1 MSLNDNRSRWSL
13 NGNEWQFEM
22 DITKQNNNL
31 YRNLI
36 AYRKA
41 VVIYDLTCHFCERFI
56 AIGDR
61 TKDQMIQAA
70 RSGKQNIVEGKAI
83 SLTSAETHLKLLGV
97 ARSSF
102 QELLEDY
109 IDYLRTR
116 NLRIWETDSKEV
128 ETMRN
133 LGLTY
138 QDPKFFVELAET
150 RNDEV
155 IANMAIVLLYQEDVL
170 LRKHIEKQISRFVN
184 EGGFRESLTKARIEE
199 KRKSNIFA
207 IQCHSAISDCAC
219 H

>member
-1 MSLNDNRSRWSL
+1 
-13 NGNEWQFEM
+13 M

-41 VVIYDLTCHFCERFI
+41 VVIYDLTYHFCERFI

-61 TKDQMIQAA
+61 TKDQMVQAA
-70 RSGKQNIVEGKAI
+70 RSGKQNIVEGKAA

-109 IDYLRTR
+109 LDYLRTR
-116 NLRIWETDSKEV
+116 KLRIWESSSKEV
-128 ETMRN
+128 EAMRE
-133 LGLTY
+133 LGLSHT
-138 QDPKFFVELAET
+138 DSKFFLELAET

-170 LRKHIEKQISRFVN
+170 LRKHIEKQIKRFVDD
-184 EGGFRESLTKARIEE
+184 GGFRESLAKAR
-199 KRKSNIFA
+199 KDKKKS
-207 IQCHSAISDCAC
+207 
-219 H
+219 

>member
-1 MSLNDNRSRWSL
+1 
-13 NGNEWQFEM
+13 M
-22 DITKQNNNL
+22 DITRQSNNI

-41 VVIYDLTCHFCERFI
+41 VVIYDLTYHFCERFI

-70 RSGKQNIVEGKAI
+70 RSGKQNIVEGKAA
-83 SLTSAETHLKLLGV
+83 SLTSAEMHLNLLGI

-109 IDYLRTR
+109 FDYLRTR

-128 ETMRN
+128 EAMRE
-133 LGLTY
+133 LGVKHR
-138 QDPKFFVELAET
+138 DSKFFIELAET

-155 IANMAIVLLYQEDVL
+155 IANMVIVLLHQEDVL
-170 LRKHIEKQISRFVN
+170 LRKHIEKQISRFVD
-184 EGGFRESLTKARIEE
+184 EGGFRESLTKARTD
-199 KRKSNIFA
+199 KKKKK
-207 IQCHSAISDCAC
+207 
-219 H
+219 

>member
-1 MSLNDNRSRWSL
+1 MAFNDNL
-13 NGNEWQFEM
+13 DM
-22 DITKQNNNL
+22 DITRQSNNI

-41 VVIYDLTCHFCERFI
+41 VVIYDLTYHFCERFI

-70 RSGKQNIVEGKAI
+70 RSGKQNIVEGKAA
-83 SLTSAETHLKLLGV
+83 SLTSAEMHLNLLGI

-109 IDYLRTR
+109 FDYLRTR

-128 ETMRN
+128 EAMRE
-133 LGLTY
+133 LGVKHR
-138 QDPKFFVELAET
+138 DSKFFIELAET

-155 IANMAIVLLYQEDVL
+155 IANMVIVLLHQEDVL
-170 LRKHIEKQISRFVN
+170 LRKHIEKQISRFVD
-184 EGGFRESLTKARIEE
+184 EGGFRESLTKARTE
-199 KRKSNIFA
+199 KKKKK
-207 IQCHSAISDCAC
+207 
-219 H
+219 

>member
-1 MSLNDNRSRWSL
+1 
-13 NGNEWQFEM
+13 M

-41 VVIYDLTCHFCERFI
+41 VVIYDLTYHFCERFI

-61 TKDQMIQAA
+61 TKDQMVQAA
-70 RSGKQNIVEGKAI
+70 RSGKQNIVEGKAA

-109 IDYLRTR
+109 YDYLRTR
-116 NLRIWETDSKEV
+116 KLRIWETDSKEV
-128 ETMRN
+128 EAMRE
-133 LGLTY
+133 LGLSHS
-138 QDPKFFVELAET
+138 DSNFFLELAES
-150 RNDEV
+150 RNDET

-170 LRKHIEKQISRFVN
+170 LRKHIEKQIKRFVDD
-184 EGGFRESLTKARIEE
+184 GGFRESLTKARKDK
-199 KRKSNIFA
+199 KRS
-207 IQCHSAISDCAC
+207 
-219 H
+219 

>member
-1 MSLNDNRSRWSL
+1 
-13 NGNEWQFEM
+13 M
-22 DITKQNNNL
+22 DITRQSNNI

-41 VVIYDLTCHFCERFI
+41 VVIHDLTYHFCERFI

-70 RSGKQNIVEGKAI
+70 RSGKQNIVEGKAA
-83 SLTSAETHLKLLGV
+83 SLTSAEMHLNLLGI

-109 IDYLRTR
+109 FDYLRTR

-128 ETMRN
+128 EAMRE
-133 LGLTY
+133 LGIKHR
-138 QDPKFFVELAET
+138 DSKFFIELAET

-155 IANMAIVLLYQEDVL
+155 IANMVIVLLHQEDVL
-170 LRKHIEKQISRFVN
+170 LRKHIEKQISRFVD
-184 EGGFRESLTKARIEE
+184 EGGFRESLTKARTE
-199 KRKSNIFA
+199 KKKKK
-207 IQCHSAISDCAC
+207 
-219 H
+219 

>member
-1 MSLNDNRSRWSL
+1 
-13 NGNEWQFEM
+13 M
-22 DITKQNNNL
+22 DITRQSNNI

-41 VVIYDLTCHFCERFI
+41 VVIYDLTYHFCERFI

-70 RSGKQNIVEGKAI
+70 SSGKQNIVEGKAA
-83 SLTSAETHLKLLGV
+83 SLTSAEMHLNLLGI

-109 IDYLRTR
+109 FDYLRTR

-128 ETMRN
+128 EAMRE
-133 LGLTY
+133 LGLSHD
-138 QDPKFFVELAET
+138 DPKFFLELAES

-170 LRKHIEKQISRFVN
+170 LRKHIEKQIGRFIN
-184 EGGFRESLTKARIEE
+184 SGSFKESLAKARRYKRRE
-199 KRKSNIFA
+199 K
-207 IQCHSAISDCAC
+207 
-219 H
+219 

>member
-1 MSLNDNRSRWSL
+1 
-13 NGNEWQFEM
+13 M
-22 DITKQNNNL
+22 DITKQSNNI

-41 VVIYDLTCHFCERFI
+41 VVIYDLTFHFCERFI

-70 RSGKQNIVEGKAI
+70 RSGKQNIVEGKAA

-109 IDYLRTR
+109 LDYLRTR
-116 NLRIWETDSKEV
+116 NLRIWETDSEEV
-128 ETMRN
+128 DAMRK
-133 LGLTY
+133 LGLTHS
-138 QDPKFFVELAET
+138 DSKFFVGLAET

-155 IANMAIVLLYQEDVL
+155 IANMVIVLLYQEDVL
-170 LRKHIEKQISRFVN
+170 LRKHIEKQIKHFVEN
-184 EGGFRESLTKARIEE
+184 GGFRESLSKARID
-199 KRKSNIFA
+199 KKKK
-207 IQCHSAISDCAC
+207 QL
-219 H
+219 